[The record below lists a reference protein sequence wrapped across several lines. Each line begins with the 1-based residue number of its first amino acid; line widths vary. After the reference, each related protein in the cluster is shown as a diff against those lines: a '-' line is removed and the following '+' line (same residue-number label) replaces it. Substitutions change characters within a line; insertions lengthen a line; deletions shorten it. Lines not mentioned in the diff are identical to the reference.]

1 MAVGYWLL
9 AFPTANRQ
17 PPTAITMKIIIINGP
32 NLNLL
37 GKREPH
43 IYGRQSFE
51 EYFLKLQEDYPHIIL
66 HYFQSNSEGKIIDK
80 LHEVGFSYDGVILNA
95 GAYTHTSIAIAD
107 AIAAIRT
114 PVIEVHISNVYEREA
129 FRHHSYLS
137 PVCRGLVVGLGL
149 KGYEL
154 AIRFFLE

>member
-1 MAVGYWLL
+1 
-9 AFPTANRQ
+9 
-17 PPTAITMKIIIINGP
+17 MKLIIINGP

-37 GKREPH
+37 GTREPH

-51 EYFLKLQEDYPHIIL
+51 DYFLKLQEDYPHITL
-66 HYFQSNSEGKIIDK
+66 HYFQSNHEGRIIDK
-80 LHEVGFSYDGVILNA
+80 LQEAGFSYDGIILNA

-114 PVIEVHISNVYEREA
+114 PVVEVHISNVYEREE

-137 PVCRGLVVGLGL
+137 PVCRGLIVGLGL